1 MIANRLCY
9 NPRSAHAGWGMA
21 TGTAVELQTGASPK
35 GSVIW
40 LHGLGADGHDF
51 EPIVPELRLPPELPL
66 RFIFPNAPVRPVTL
80 NGGYPMRAWFDI
92 VKIGLN
98 QPRDMAGMQASRALV
113 EALIARERERGIPA
127 SRTVLAGFSQGGAVA
142 LFSGLQHVD
151 KLAGI
156 MALSTYLPIGEGMD
170 VTISPANALTPI
182 FYGHGTQD
190 PVVPIQLGEHT
201 RNWLT
206 QQGCMVNWHTYPM
219 PHSVS
224 AEEIVHIRAWLLSVL
239 RDH

>member
-1 MIANRLCY
+1 MT
-9 NPRSAHAGWGMA
+9 GMLE
-21 TGTAVELQTGASPK
+21 TVELETGGKPV

-66 RFIFPNAPVRPVTL
+66 RFIFPHAPVRPVTL
-80 NGGYPMRAWFDI
+80 HNGYPMRAWFDI
-92 VKIGLN
+92 VKIGPN
-98 QPRDMAGMQASRALV
+98 QPRDLTGMQASQASV
-113 EALIARERERGIPA
+113 EVLIAREQERGIPA
-127 SRTVLAGFSQGGAVA
+127 ARIVVAGFSQGGAVA
-142 LFSGLQHVD
+142 LYSGLQHPA

-156 MALSTYLPIGEGMD
+156 MALSTYLPLGEGMD
-170 VTISPANALTPI
+170 FSIAPANTLTPI

-190 PVVPIQLGEHT
+190 PVVPLQLGEYT

-206 QQGCMVNWHTYPM
+206 SQGCMVSWHSYAM

-224 AEEIVHIRAWLLSVL
+224 AEEITHIRAWLISVL
-239 RDH
+239 SAGQDRRQTP

>member
-1 MIANRLCY
+1 MTQLLSTVEMQSRLA
-9 NPRSAHAGWGMA
+9 P
-21 TGTAVELQTGASPK
+21 V

-40 LHGLGADGHDF
+40 MHGLGADGHDF
-51 EPIVPELRLPPELPL
+51 EPIVPELRLPATLPL
-66 RFIFPNAPVRPVTL
+66 RFIFPHAPVRPVTL
-80 NGGYPMRAWFDI
+80 NGGLPMRAWFDI
-92 VKIGLN
+92 VKIGLQ
-98 QPRDMAGMQASRALV
+98 QPRDLAGMEASRQAV
-113 EALIARERERGIPA
+113 EALIAREQSRGIDPK
-127 SRTVLAGFSQGGAVA
+127 RIVLAGFSQGGAVA
-142 LFSGLQHVD
+142 LYTGLQHAV

-156 MALSTYLPIGEGMD
+156 MALSTYLPVGEGMD
-170 VTISPANALTPI
+170 VTIGVNRATPI

-206 QQGCMVNWHTYPM
+206 KEGCAVTWHSYPM

-239 RDH
+239 IDH